1 MAPRLSAVILAAG
14 LSSRMGD
21 LKAAMPLGASTVLE
35 QSLGLFRDCGI
46 DDLVVVT
53 GHRSEETGA
62 IADRAGARVV
72 HNPKFGSGMYSSV
85 RIGVRHIAK
94 RSNGFF
100 LLPADIP
107 LVRPGTLRLLIRSFK
122 TSSTR
127 IAYPTF
133 DGKRGHPPLIARDLI
148 PTILKNDNQKGG
160 LRSLLSKV
168 EHKRPKQIVE
178 ISVPDANILFD
189 MDTPED
195 YTTGLHRFTRL
206 GYPTM
211 QESAIILK
219 LHPMPEKGLVHAR
232 LVAKIAKAFCQAMI
246 QNGRRI
252 LDPELCRVCG
262 WLHDIAKGK
271 PNHEQEGGRL
281 LRNLG
286 FDRAAEIVAAHKD
299 LDWLPG
305 EDLTEK
311 EIVHLADKLAHGGKV
326 VDIRVR
332 FEEKLALHKDNPEA
346 VEAIRR
352 RYEKARQL
360 AEAIERETGRRLH
373 DIITDCIVA

>member
-21 LKAAMPLGASTVLE
+21 LKATMPLGTSTVLE

-46 DDLVVVT
+46 EDLVVVT

-72 HNPKFGSGMYSSV
+72 HNPKFGTGMYSSI
-85 RIGVRHIAK
+85 RIGVRHITK
-94 RSNGFF
+94 QSSGFF
-100 LLPADIP
+100 LLPVDIP
-107 LVRPGTLRLLIRSFK
+107 LVRSGTLRLLIRSFK
-122 TSSTR
+122 ASTR

-148 PTILKNDNQKGG
+148 PTILKNGNQKGG

-168 EHKRPKQIVE
+168 ENKRPKQIVE
-178 ISVPDANILFD
+178 INVPDANILFD

-195 YTTGLHRFTRL
+195 YTSGLHRFIRL
-206 GYPTM
+206 GYPSM
-211 QESAIILK
+211 QECAIILK
-219 LHPMPEKGLVHAR
+219 LHPMPEKGLVHAH
-232 LVAKIAKAFCQAMI
+232 LVANIAKAFCQAII
-246 QNGRRI
+246 QNGRRT

-281 LRNLG
+281 LRDLG
-286 FDRAAEIVAAHKD
+286 FDRAGEIVAAHKD

-305 EDLTEK
+305 EIITEK

-326 VDIRVR
+326 VDIRAR
-332 FEEKLALHKDNPEA
+332 FEEKLVLHKDNPEA
-346 VEAIRR
+346 VEAILR

-360 AEAIERETGRRLH
+360 AEAIEAEAGRRLH